1 MRVGIVAL
9 LQESN
14 TFLRGRTTLAHFEQD
29 MLLTGEPIR
38 ERFAGAHHEVAGF
51 FAGLVDA
58 KIEAVPIF
66 AARALPFGTVTRET
80 FDSLM
85 SQLDVALDAAGP
97 LDGLLVAPH
106 GATVS
111 EAAADVDGH
120 WLAKLRHRFPRL
132 PIIGTLDLHANV
144 SQAMVDACDSLI
156 AYRTNPHLDQFQR
169 GVDAARLI
177 ARTLRG
183 EVRPVTAAVLLPL
196 AVNIERQLTAEPPC
210 RELYEVADRMLRESG
225 VLTNSVVLGFPY
237 ADVPEMGAAVLVTT
251 DGDRDLAKRKA
262 EVLASFWWERR
273 TRFDGK
279 LIPMD
284 DAVSL
289 AAMSPGPI
297 CLLDMGDNVGGG
309 SPGDG
314 TLIAHALHQR
324 RVGPA
329 FVCINDPE
337 SVQEAIRS
345 GVGAIVHLKVGGK
358 SDDLHGPPLEASFV
372 VRCVTEGKFAETQ
385 PRHGGIQKFDQGPTA
400 VVECEGLTVM
410 LTSKRMV
417 PFSLMQLTHA
427 GIEPERFQVLV
438 AKGVHAPVAAYA
450 PVCRRLI
457 RVNTP
462 GVTTADLS
470 LLPYRQR
477 RRPMFPFE
485 CDTAWN
491 TASKD

>member
-14 TFLRGRTTLAHFEQD
+14 TFLGVTTTLAHFEQD
-29 MLLTGEPIR
+29 LLLAGEPIR
-38 ERFAGAHHEVAGF
+38 ARFAGAHHEVAGF
-51 FAGLVDA
+51 FAGLADA
-58 KIEAVPIF
+58 QLEAAPVF
-66 AARALPFGTVTRET
+66 AARALPFGSVTREA

-85 SQLDVALDAAGP
+85 SQLDAALSAAGP

-111 EAAADVDGH
+111 DVVADVDGH
-120 WLAKLRHRFPRL
+120 WLTMLRKRFPRL

-144 SQAMVDACDSLI
+144 SQAMADACDALI

-169 GVDAARLI
+169 GVDAARLM

-183 EVRPVTAAVLLPL
+183 EVRPVTAAALLPL
-196 AVNIERQLTAEPPC
+196 CVNIERQLTAEPPC
-210 RELYEVADRMLRESG
+210 RDLYAAADRMLAEPG
-225 VLTNSVVLGFPY
+225 VLANSVVLGFPY
-237 ADVPEMGAAVLVTT
+237 ADVPELGAAVLVTT
-251 DGDRDLAKRKA
+251 DGDLPLARRKA
-262 EVLASFWWERR
+262 EELANLWWDRR
-273 TRFDGK
+273 ADFDGQ
-279 LIPMD
+279 LITID
-284 DAVSL
+284 NAVSL
-289 AAMSPGPI
+289 AAESLGPV

-314 TLIAHALHQR
+314 TLLAIALHQR
-324 RVGPA
+324 RAGPA

-337 SVQEAIRS
+337 SVSQAIRA
-345 GVGAIVHLKVGGK
+345 GVGASLQLSVGGK
-358 SDDLHGPPLEASFV
+358 SDELHGPPLEATFV
-372 VRCVTEGKFAETQ
+372 VRGVSEGKFAETQ

-400 VVECEGLTVM
+400 VVECDGLTVM

-417 PFSLMQLTHA
+417 PFSLVQLTHA

-457 RVNTP
+457 RVDTP

-470 LLPYRQR
+470 RLPYQQR

-485 CDTAWN
+485 RDMVWN
-491 TASKD
+491 AKTE